1 MYADKTPEATSK
13 EMTTEEAAQEEA
25 APSSAEAAEGKPV
38 DEAAEGASGSDKPK
52 EEARLDQVGRF
63 GCRCVYYYVY
73 PLLVYA
79 GFIRLRAVSLDGEI
93 LY

>member
-52 EEARLDQVGRF
+52 KKRGWIKWVALAV
-63 GCRCVYYYVY
+63 VV
-73 PLLVYA
+73 
-79 GFIRLRAVSLDGEI
+79 FIIMFIPYWFTRDSSACGQCH
-93 LY
+93 